1 MTWTWRLQDAAG
13 SVVEAGTG
21 LESGFPSRSDAESWI
36 GEAWQD
42 LLEQGVEQ
50 VTLLDEDH
58 EVYGPMS
65 LRK

>member
-13 SVVEAGTG
+13 AVVSTG
-21 LESGFPSRSDAESWI
+21 AQAEHGFPSRSDAESWI

-42 LLEQGVEQ
+42 LLDQGVEQ
-50 VTLLDEDH
+50 VTLLEDDR

-65 LRK
+65 LRG